1 MKLYLNIIMLI
12 LILFVLFSTFGC
24 NRKNKAEKE
33 EKAQS
38 TEQAKEETTPA
49 KAPVTATDAVLANSD
64 TSEVA
69 SGKIAL
75 KQTIPSGDSTIN
87 SIVNP
92 IQAAGKNNR
101 LLAKISEKI
110 ATPEDFEIG
119 SLHSSNE
126 NNEYELFIIQF
137 FENME
142 NGNFDSLKID
152 EENRFFLEN
161 VFNAYIDAGQ
171 IPDNIRIGV
180 GIKDADSSSTRF
192 NLRLYKGKNPTEGEI
207 SLIGSGESLQVKEFY
222 GDLSLLDVEYDN
234 VDKKYEPEVYSFR

>member
-1 MKLYLNIIMLI
+1 MKLYLNITMII
-12 LILFVLFSTFGC
+12 LILFVVFGIFGC

-38 TEQAKEETTPA
+38 TEQVKEEIIPA
-49 KAPVTATDAVLANSD
+49 AATVTDAVTANSD

-75 KQTIPSGDSTIN
+75 KQAIPSGDSTIS

-92 IQAAGKNNR
+92 VQATGKNNK
-101 LLAKISEKI
+101 LLTKISEKI

-137 FENME
+137 FENMK

-161 VFNAYIDAGQ
+161 VFNAYIVAGQ

-180 GIKDADSSSTRF
+180 GIKEADSSSTRF

-234 VDKKYEPEVYSFR
+234 ADKKYEPEVYSFR